1 MSPMS
6 QRIIIDG
13 YNVIY
18 TDDRLRRKACKDL
31 EGARAELLEMLKG
44 YVRHRRLQ
52 VTVVFDGRG
61 GVVEAESIVA
71 DKLQVMFSPASQT
84 ADEVIVSTVIESA
97 NPRSYIVV
105 TSDQADIGS
114 KVRQAGS
121 KVVGSKS
128 FLGQMEGG
136 HTEVGPKS
144 SGANE
149 ADYGDTDYWLD
160 KFTDTEDP
168 ENTG

>member
-61 GVVEAESIVA
+61 GVVDRPMSGVLGEPDIV
-71 DKLQVMFSPASQT
+71 LNVC
-84 ADEVIVSTVIESA
+84 
-97 NPRSYIVV
+97 
-105 TSDQADIGS
+105 
-114 KVRQAGS
+114 
-121 KVVGSKS
+121 
-128 FLGQMEGG
+128 
-136 HTEVGPKS
+136 
-144 SGANE
+144 
-149 ADYGDTDYWLD
+149 
-160 KFTDTEDP
+160 
-168 ENTG
+168 